1 MTSEIP
7 LQHGYVKRPTL
18 FKGNKPPPPTS
29 PPVPELRSMEIQS
42 DPEPDDENIS
52 FFKTILANFV
62 ELRNTTCQRTRSS
75 REAKGDSDLTLDD
88 IMCNFST
95 AYVPEPVAVEEM
107 KKNGE
112 LVNDKPILGKGHN
125 GIIVDSGLFKGN
137 PLITKLLIRNTGYFI
152 YEIIVN
158 MIIINNI
165 LLSGKA
171 SRHLVPT
178 YGLFKCPKKV
188 TYKQDYKITACKQGE
203 GSDSYFLVQQKIK
216 GKTLGSFLA
225 TLTVD
230 RLKNILVQILSTLII
245 LEESEYKLNHND
257 LHTNNI
263 MIDDSDN
270 AYIIDM
276 GLASFQYDGKFVV
289 QSENQTIYLG
299 DTKPVSLGAIYDIY
313 KLFKDIINRCHHLK
327 NTPLIELLKSVV
339 KNILSLFAYDAKDS
353 KDAKDTKII
362 FSTGLKDEHTK
373 PLGDRIYFMFN
384 LLRHVE
390 SVIKDE
396 SVQKMVH
403 DHNIDILKS
412 YTTRRIVTEFFPE
425 EYTVDIFNYLKT
437 QGAGDATSPFKSHK
451 KRKSNKRLHVQR
463 TSRRKAKRNSA
474 RARRIK
480 ISL

>member
-1 MTSEIP
+1 
-7 LQHGYVKRPTL
+7 
-18 FKGNKPPPPTS
+18 
-29 PPVPELRSMEIQS
+29 
-42 DPEPDDENIS
+42 
-52 FFKTILANFV
+52 
-62 ELRNTTCQRTRSS
+62 
-75 REAKGDSDLTLDD
+75 
-88 IMCNFST
+88 
-95 AYVPEPVAVEEM
+95 
-107 KKNGE
+107 
-112 LVNDKPILGKGHN
+112 
-125 GIIVDSGLFKGN
+125 
-137 PLITKLLIRNTGYFI
+137 
-152 YEIIVN
+152 
-158 MIIINNI
+158 
-165 LLSGKA
+165 
-171 SRHLVPT
+171 
-178 YGLFKCPKKV
+178 
-188 TYKQDYKITACKQGE
+188 
-203 GSDSYFLVQQKIK
+203 
-216 GKTLGSFLA
+216 
-225 TLTVD
+225 
-230 RLKNILVQILSTLII
+230 
-245 LEESEYKLNHND
+245 

-327 NTPLIELLKSVV
+327 NTPLVELLKSVV
-339 KNILSLFAYDAKDS
+339 KNILSLFAYDAKDG

-390 SVIKDE
+390 SDIKDK

-412 YTTRRIVTEFFPE
+412 YTTGRIVTEFFPQ
-425 EYTVDIFNYLKT
+425 EYQDEILNYLKT
-437 QGAGDATSPFKSHK
+437 PGAGHAVGASAASPFKSHK
-451 KRKSNKRLHVQR
+451 KRKSNKRVRVQR
-463 TSRRKAKRNSA
+463 TSRRKAKRGSA